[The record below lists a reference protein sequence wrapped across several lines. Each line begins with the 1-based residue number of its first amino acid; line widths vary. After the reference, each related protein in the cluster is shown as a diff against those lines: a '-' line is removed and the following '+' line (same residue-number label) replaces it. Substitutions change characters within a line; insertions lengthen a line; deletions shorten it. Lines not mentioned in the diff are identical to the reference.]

1 MAQAQT
7 TTTTTET
14 NGTDT
19 NGKGK
24 RESKALTPA
33 DAVKKIEGIL
43 EQLTPSGRKRVLAF
57 INAGDDTD
65 DGSDAAE

>member
-7 TTTTTET
+7 TTTTETTE
-14 NGTDT
+14 T

-24 RESKALTPA
+24 REPKTLTPA

-43 EQLTPSGRKRVLAF
+43 ELLTTSGRKRVLAF